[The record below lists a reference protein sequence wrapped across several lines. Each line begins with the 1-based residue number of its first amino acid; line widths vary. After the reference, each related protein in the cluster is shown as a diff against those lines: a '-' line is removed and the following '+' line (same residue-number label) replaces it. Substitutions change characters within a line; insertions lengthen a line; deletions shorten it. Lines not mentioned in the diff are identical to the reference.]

1 MKKLIVL
8 IVLTFA
14 ITGSTYAQR
23 KARGNGNVIDRERR
37 IQEFNKVEI
46 DGDFEVV
53 FLNNEF
59 DKKIIFH
66 GDANLQ
72 GLILAKVENGVLSI
86 GYKGPVEIIEQTA
99 PLKVTI
105 PTRSVVEITNSGSG
119 VVRNMGVIEAENL
132 VLKNTGEGSL
142 ELNIK
147 TDNSDVTLT
156 GGGKIVLS
164 GRSNTASFKNNG
176 SGTIDGKETSIFF
189 SEISLDG
196 TGNIYTNTLNGID
209 GIINGSGNIYYKV
222 TKTVSVE
229 ENGTGRALRFF

>member
-1 MKKLIVL
+1 MKKLFVL
-8 IVLTFA
+8 LVLAFTV
-14 ITGSTYAQR
+14 TSTTYAQR

-37 IQEFNKVEI
+37 IQEFDKVEI

-105 PTRSVVEITNSGSG
+105 PTRSVTEITNAGSG

-147 TDNSDVTLT
+147 TENSDISLT
-156 GGGKIVLS
+156 GSGKIALS
-164 GRSNTASFKNNG
+164 GRSNTATIKNTG
-176 SGTIDGKETSIFF
+176 SGTIDGKEISIFF
-189 SEISLDG
+189 SEINLDG

-229 ENGTGRALRFF
+229 ENSTGRALRFF

>member
-8 IVLTFA
+8 LVLTL
-14 ITGSTYAQR
+14 TVTSTTFAQR

-37 IQEFNKVEI
+37 IPEFDKVEI

-59 DKKIIFH
+59 DKKIITH

-72 GLILAKVENGVLSI
+72 GLILARVEDGVLSI
-86 GYKGPVEIIEQTA
+86 GYKSPVEILEQTV

-105 PTRSVVEITNSGSG
+105 PTRSVVEISNIGSG
-119 VVRNMGVIEAENL
+119 KVRNLGVIETENL
-132 VLKNTGEGSL
+132 VLKNSGAGSL
-142 ELNIK
+142 DFNIK
-147 TDNSDVTLT
+147 TKTLDVNLT
-156 GGGKIVLS
+156 GSGDITLN
-164 GRSNTASFKNNG
+164 GRSNTSKINHNG
-176 SGTIDGKETSIFF
+176 SGTIDGKELSIFF
-189 SEISLDG
+189 SEIAVQGS
-196 TGNIYTNTLNGID
+196 GNVYTHTLNGID
-209 GIINGSGNIYYKV
+209 GNITGAGNIYYKV

>member
-14 ITGSTYAQR
+14 VAGSTYAQR

-37 IQEFNKVEI
+37 IQEFDKVEI

-59 DKKIIFH
+59 DNKIIFH

-72 GLILAKVENGVLSI
+72 GLILAKVEDGVLSI
-86 GYKGPVEIIEQTA
+86 GYKGPVEIVEQTA

-105 PTRSVVEITNSGSG
+105 PTQSVVEITNSGSG
-119 VVRNMGVIEAENL
+119 VVRNMGVMEAENL

-147 TDNSDVTLT
+147 TQNSDVSLT
-156 GGGKIVLS
+156 GSGKIVLS
-164 GRSNTASFKNNG
+164 GRSNTATFKHNG
-176 SGTIDGKETSIFF
+176 SGTIDGKEISIFF

-196 TGNIYTNTLNGID
+196 SGNIYTNTLNGID

-229 ENGTGRALRFF
+229 ENGTGHALRFF

>member
-8 IVLTFA
+8 LVLTFA
-14 ITGSTYAQR
+14 VAGSAYAQR

-37 IQEFNKVEI
+37 IPEFDKVKI

-59 DKKIIFH
+59 DKKIVMH

-72 GLILAKVENGVLSI
+72 GLILAKVEDGVLSI
-86 GYKGPVEIIEQTA
+86 GYKGEVEILEQTV

-119 VVRNMGVIEAENL
+119 VVRNMGIIEAENL
-132 VLKNTGEGSL
+132 VLNNTGEGSL

-147 TDNSDVTLT
+147 TQNSAINLA
-156 GGGKIVLS
+156 GSGKIVLS
-164 GRSNTASFKNNG
+164 GRSNTATFKNNG
-176 SGTIDGKETSIFF
+176 SGVIDGKEMSVFF
-189 SEISLDG
+189 SEITVGGS
-196 TGNIYTNTLNGID
+196 GNVYTNTLNGID
-209 GIINGSGNIYYKV
+209 GNINGSGNIYYKV

-229 ENGTGRALRFF
+229 ENGTGKALRFF